1 MKDHHSLTAA
11 RWLLRGVFWLNI
23 SSAIGFAAFMLFS
36 VFGHAMLADHLARK
50 YAGRLDVD
58 TLIVAM
64 RLLFV
69 IGLAAV
75 AVAWVIITRLLA
87 MIATVTAGDPF
98 VTPNARR
105 LHEIGWALVGWQLL
119 DLAGGVII
127 TWIGRMG
134 ADVTGWTPSLA
145 GWVVTLLVF
154 VLARVF
160 AAGTTM
166 RDDLQG
172 TV

>member
-1 MKDHHSLTAA
+1 MRHDRILTAA
-11 RWLLRGVFWLNI
+11 QWLLRGIFWLNI
-23 SSAIGFAAFMLFS
+23 VTAFGFAAFLLFS
-36 VFGHAMLADHLARK
+36 LSGHAALAGHMARK
-50 YAGRLDVD
+50 YAGRLDVND
-58 TLIVAM
+58 LIGAM
-64 RLLFV
+64 QMLFV
-69 IGLAAV
+69 VGLAAV

-87 MIATVTAGDPF
+87 MIGTVTGGDPF
-98 VTPNARR
+98 AAANARR

-119 DLAGGVII
+119 DLVGGGIM

-134 ADVTGWTPSLA
+134 ADVVGWTPSLA

-160 AAGTTM
+160 AAGTAM